1 MIDEKTD
8 NMKLRISRSYCF
20 QVITTLFLIFVQA
33 DIRAATITLSRPVSL
48 QAETITHLKQADTT
62 NTNQWK
68 LVVFGFTHCKDVCPM
83 SLANLSMLVKAAVSE
98 QIELNGVFVTVD
110 PDRDTEEILSGYT
123 KGFGPGITYLRFEG
137 EELEH
142 FKNAFQVEVIFYTKN
157 AGNQTHYQVDHSTTA
172 FLIDPT
178 GKIRVIFDALKD
190 AVDVARIFKD
200 NKGLFKS

>member
-1 MIDEKTD
+1 
-8 NMKLRISRSYCF
+8 MKPGTLHLDSYCF
-20 QVITTLFLIFVQA
+20 PVIIAIFLMFVLT
-33 DIRAATITLSRPVSL
+33 DVRAVTITLSRPVAL
-48 QAETITHLKQADTT
+48 QAETITHLEQVNTT
-62 NTNQWK
+62 NADQWK
-68 LVVFGFTHCKDVCPM
+68 LVVFGFTHCKDICPM
-83 SLANLSMLVKAAVSE
+83 SLANLSMLVKAAASE

-123 KGFGPGITYLRFEG
+123 QGFGSGITYLRFEG

-190 AVDVARIFKD
+190 AADVARIFKD